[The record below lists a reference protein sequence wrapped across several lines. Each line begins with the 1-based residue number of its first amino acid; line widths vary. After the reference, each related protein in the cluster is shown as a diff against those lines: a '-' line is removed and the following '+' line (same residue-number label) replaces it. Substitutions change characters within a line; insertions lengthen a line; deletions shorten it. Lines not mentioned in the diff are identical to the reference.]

1 MSTLELNLFTV
12 LKTEL
17 QLSDQ
22 KAMHIVQA
30 FEKSQKE
37 NIKVSIN
44 EFKSEFKDDFHRLD
58 LKIEQFNSKIENV
71 RGEIKESKSDT
82 LKWFMG
88 GFITLVLMIL
98 GLFATILLK

>member
-58 LKIEQFNSKIENV
+58 LKMEQFNTKIETT
-71 RGEIKESKSDT
+71 KSDT

>member
-37 NIKVSIN
+37 NVKISIN

-58 LKIEQFNSKIENV
+58 LKMEQFNTKIETT
-71 RGEIKESKSDT
+71 KSDT